1 MSTMTMRP
9 LFFLAVLL
17 SIATWTAHAQMI
29 EVTQGEL
36 NVYAGVTSPTG
47 DFSDDVGDIDNGN
60 GYAMLGFGI
69 TGEYVWPIGPP
80 GLGWVSGGSVI
91 INRFDGE
98 KAFDLSDND
107 VDLSPGYWLNV
118 PIMTGLK
125 YEAEASPTVDVYG
138 LGQLGVNLNKGP
150 STSIEDDFGN
160 SAKTSYGT
168 VPSLGLNL
176 GAGIVID
183 DRYIVGLRYKRLGE
197 PEIEIESE
205 VETNLGDVS
214 AENAYDQP
222 LSMVQLLVGISF
234 R

>member
-1 MSTMTMRP
+1 MMSTS
-9 LFFLAVLL
+9 FFLAVLL

-36 NVYAGVTSPTG
+36 NVYAGVSFPSG

-60 GYAMLGFGI
+60 GYAMPGFSL

-80 GLGWVSGGSVI
+80 ELGWVSGVSVI

-98 KAFDLSDND
+98 EAFDLSDDD
-107 VDLSPGYWLNV
+107 VDLSSGYWLNV

-125 YEAEASPTVDVYG
+125 YEVEASPTVDVYG
-138 LGQLGVNLNKGP
+138 LGQLGINLNKGP
-150 STSIEDDFGN
+150 NTSIEDEFGN

-168 VPSLGLNL
+168 APSLGLNL

-197 PEIEIESE
+197 PEIEAEAE
-205 VETNLGDVS
+205 FETNRGDFS
-214 AENAYDQP
+214 DENAYDQP
-222 LSMVQLLVGISF
+222 LSVIQLLVGISF